1 MKIASTRS
9 VKILHTADVH
19 LGLDG
24 YGADPRMVRYH
35 AIIRQ
40 AFSAV
45 IDTAIR
51 ENVDLLLIAGDLFD
65 SNRPGSEEI
74 DFAVQELR
82 RARRPIVLIPGN
94 HDCLHSDS
102 IYRQVNLPASC
113 TNLHLIAHPQGEL
126 LRLPEHDLVIWGRG
140 MIEHEPGYHPLAGLP
155 RRQPEGWHLALAHG
169 FFVEEGETTCR
180 SSPISA
186 VEVRESGWDYLA
198 LGHCHAFSE
207 VSQGEVT
214 AYFSG
219 APSFFPGAPGADGYA
234 ALVRCD
240 AGALRPVTVRR
251 IDLRPLVA
259 AALPA
264 HADGQCSSP

>member
-1 MKIASTRS
+1 
-9 VKILHTADVH
+9 
-19 LGLDG
+19 
-24 YGADPRMVRYH
+24 
-35 AIIRQ
+35 
-40 AFSAV
+40 
-45 IDTAIR
+45 
-51 ENVDLLLIAGDLFD
+51 
-65 SNRPGSEEI
+65 
-74 DFAVQELR
+74 
-82 RARRPIVLIPGN
+82 
-94 HDCLHSDS
+94 
-102 IYRQVNLPASC
+102 
-113 TNLHLIAHPQGEL
+113 
-126 LRLPEHDLVIWGRG
+126 
-140 MIEHEPGYHPLAGLP
+140 
-155 RRQPEGWHLALAHG
+155 
-169 FFVEEGETTCR
+169 
-180 SSPISA
+180 
-186 VEVRESGWDYLA
+186 VRESGWDYLA